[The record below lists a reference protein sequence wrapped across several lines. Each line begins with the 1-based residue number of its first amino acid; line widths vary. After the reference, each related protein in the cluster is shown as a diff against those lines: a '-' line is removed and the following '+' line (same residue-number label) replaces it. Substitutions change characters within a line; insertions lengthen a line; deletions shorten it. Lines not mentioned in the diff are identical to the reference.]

1 MFFIK
6 VLAVFIILALLS
18 VLGIVAIRRSMMLLF
33 DDLDY
38 KSKIFIDKGFSDEK
52 KYQIRGNN
60 DYLLKISPLS
70 YAIKK

>member
-1 MFFIK
+1 
-6 VLAVFIILALLS
+6 
-18 VLGIVAIRRSMMLLF
+18 MMLLF